1 MAKKNDNKVRYDNT
15 DTAPWIVKTTTGERV
30 IKESFTNFK
39 DANAAAKRLMEQSTE
54 YVYAGAV
61 RS

>member
-1 MAKKNDNKVRYDNT
+1 MAKKNDNKLRYDNT
-15 DTAPWIVKTTTGERV
+15 DTATWIVKTADGQRP

-39 DANAAAKRLMEQSTE
+39 DANAAAQRLMEQSTE
-54 YVYAGAV
+54 YVFAGAV